1 MHKVLWVIFKYLNHL
16 RLVYMFK
23 IFKTPEFKK
32 AINFYKDGIKENR
45 KSFLISMG
53 SAVVWCFLIV
63 IQPYII
69 KRIIDDAIVIE
80 NRQMLII
87 FISFMLIAGYLRAS
101 SIGIRRYFSMH
112 VSFNVE
118 AGIRNRIFTHMQKL
132 AFQYHDKVP
141 TGELM
146 ARASSDASQVRLAYA
161 IAPLASANI
170 LLLIILSITLLSLSL
185 PLGALVLLSIPS
197 VLWLAS
203 NFSSK
208 ALGISLRVKEAEAQ
222 MTTEVEEQ
230 LGGIRVVK
238 AFGNEDLASSKVETA
253 ISGIYNSSLEYLQ
266 LRTKFIPMF
275 ELIPMVITLLV
286 LLLGGYLSIN
296 NFITLGDFIAF
307 TQYVFL
313 LLWPLRI
320 TAWFLSEIPS
330 SVTAGNRILDLLN
343 ETPSIV
349 DGNSSESFPETGS
362 GSLKFSNVNFRYGDE
377 KIFDNLSFEID
388 GKKTVAIVGSTGSG
402 KSTLAYLLPRLYDI
416 ESGKIEI
423 DGVDIHNVKLDEL
436 RSQVSLAFE
445 ESFLF
450 SNSAKDNISLGSDKA
465 TQQQIENAA
474 LIARAHE
481 FIAQLPESYETKV
494 GERGFGLS
502 GGQRQRIALA
512 RAILRKPRILI
523 LDDAL
528 SAVDASTEEEI
539 RNQLKKVMSN
549 MTTLIITNRV
559 PTIELCDE
567 VIFLENGKVRGQGNH
582 TKLIEEIESYKSL
595 FLESQTSGFKNER

>member
-1 MHKVLWVIFKYLNHL
+1 
-16 RLVYMFK
+16 MFNV
-23 IFKTPEFKK
+23 FKTPEFKK
-32 AINFYKDGIKENR
+32 ALKFYKEGIAENKR
-45 KSFLISMG
+45 SFVLSML

-69 KRIIDDAIVIE
+69 KRIIDDGIVGQNSQI
-80 NRQMLII
+80 LIVL
-87 FISFMLIAGYLRAS
+87 ISFMLIIGYIRATT
-101 SIGIRRYFSMH
+101 IGIRRYYSMH
-112 VSFNVE
+112 VSYNVE

-132 AFQYHDKVP
+132 AFNFHDKVP

-146 ARASSDASQVRLAYA
+146 ARASSDASQVRLAFA

-185 PLGALVLLSIPS
+185 PLGLLVLLSIPA

-208 ALGISLRVKEAEAQ
+208 AMGVSLRVKEAEAE

-238 AFGNEDLASSKVETA
+238 AFGNEELASSKVESA
-253 ISGIYNSSLEYLQ
+253 ISNIYDTSLEYLN
-266 LRTKFIPMF
+266 LRTRFVPMF

-296 NFITLGDFIAF
+296 DFITLGDFIAF

-320 TAWFLSEIPS
+320 TAWFLSEIPA
-330 SVTAGNRILDLLN
+330 SVSAGTRILELLDEEPTIIDEN
-343 ETPSIV
+343 S
-349 DGNSSESFPETGS
+349 DGHFPEDGD
-362 GSLKFSNVNFRYGDE
+362 GSLKLTNVNFKYGSE
-377 KIFDNLSFEID
+377 NIFKDLSFEIE

-416 ESGKIEI
+416 ESGSIEV
-423 DGVDIHNVKLDEL
+423 DGVNINDVKLSEL
-436 RSQVSLAFE
+436 RSEVSLAFE

-450 SNSAKDNISLGSDKA
+450 SNSARDNISLGSNKA
-465 TQQQIENAA
+465 SDEDVEDAA
-474 LIARAHE
+474 NIARAHE
-481 FIAQLPESYETKV
+481 FISQLPESYETKV
-494 GERGFGLS
+494 GERGYGLS

-539 RNQLKKVMSN
+539 RNELKNVMSN

-567 VIFLENGKVRGQGNH
+567 VVFIEDGKVRSQGSH
-582 TKLIEEIESYKSL
+582 ADLIEKVESYKSL
-595 FLESQTSGFKNER
+595 FLESQSAGNKE

>member
-1 MHKVLWVIFKYLNHL
+1 
-16 RLVYMFK
+16 MFNV
-23 IFKTPEFKK
+23 FKTPEFKK
-32 AINFYKDGIKENR
+32 ALKFYKEGVAENKR
-45 KSFLISMG
+45 SFVVSML

-69 KRIIDDAIVIE
+69 KRIIDDGIVGQNSQI
-80 NRQMLII
+80 LIVL
-87 FISFMLIAGYLRAS
+87 ISFMLIIGYIRATT
-101 SIGIRRYFSMH
+101 IGIRRYYSMH
-112 VSFNVE
+112 VSYNVE

-132 AFQYHDKVP
+132 AFNFHDKVP

-146 ARASSDASQVRLAYA
+146 ARASSDASQVRLAFA

-170 LLLIILSITLLSLSL
+170 LLLVILSITLLSLSL
-185 PLGALVLLSIPS
+185 PLGLLVLLSIPA

-208 ALGISLRVKEAEAQ
+208 AMGVSLRVKEAEAG

-238 AFGNEDLASSKVETA
+238 AFGNEELASTKVESA
-253 ISGIYNSSLEYLQ
+253 ISNIYDTSLEYLN
-266 LRTKFIPMF
+266 LRTRFVPMF

-296 NFITLGDFIAF
+296 DFITLGDFIAF

-320 TAWFLSEIPS
+320 TAWFLSEIPA
-330 SVTAGNRILDLLN
+330 SVSAGTRILELLDEEPTIIDEN
-343 ETPSIV
+343 S
-349 DGNSSESFPETGS
+349 DGHFPEDGD
-362 GSLKFSNVNFRYGDE
+362 GSLKLTNVNFKYGSE
-377 KIFDNLSFEID
+377 NIFKDLSFEIE

-416 ESGKIEI
+416 ESGSIEV
-423 DGVDIHNVKLDEL
+423 DGVNINDVKLSEL
-436 RSQVSLAFE
+436 RSEVSLAFE

-450 SNSAKDNISLGSDKA
+450 SNSARDNISLGTDKA
-465 TQQQIENAA
+465 SDEDVEDAA
-474 LIARAHE
+474 NIARAHE
-481 FIAQLPESYETKV
+481 FISQLPESYETKV
-494 GERGFGLS
+494 GERGYGLS

-539 RNQLKKVMSN
+539 RNELKNVMSN

-567 VIFLENGKVRGQGNH
+567 VVFIEDGKVRSQGSH
-582 TKLIEEIESYKSL
+582 ADLIEKVESYKSL
-595 FLESQTSGFKNER
+595 FLESQSAGNKE

>member
-1 MHKVLWVIFKYLNHL
+1 
-16 RLVYMFK
+16 MFNV
-23 IFKTPEFKK
+23 FKTPEFKK
-32 AINFYKDGIKENR
+32 ALTFYKEGVKENKR
-45 KSFLISMG
+45 SFIVSML

-63 IQPYII
+63 VQPYII
-69 KRIIDDAIVIE
+69 KRIIDEGIVEQNQQI
-80 NRQMLII
+80 LIVL
-87 FISFMLIAGYLRAS
+87 ISFMLIIGYIRATT
-101 SIGIRRYFSMH
+101 IGVRRFYSMH
-112 VSFNVE
+112 VSYNVE

-132 AFQYHDKVP
+132 AFNFHDKVP

-146 ARASSDASQVRLAYA
+146 ARASSDASQVRLAFA
-161 IAPLASANI
+161 IAPLATANI

-185 PLGALVLLSIPS
+185 PLGSMVLLSIPA

-203 NFSSK
+203 SFSAK
-208 ALGISLRVKEAEAQ
+208 AMGVSLRVKEAEAQ

-238 AFGNEDLASSKVETA
+238 AFGNEELASSKVESA
-253 ISGIYNSSLEYLQ
+253 ISNIYDTSLEYLN
-266 LRTKFIPMF
+266 LRTRFVPLF

-296 NFITLGDFIAF
+296 ELITLGDFIAF

-330 SVTAGNRILDLLN
+330 SVSAGIRILELLD
-343 ETPSIV
+343 EEPTIV
-349 DGNSSESFPETGS
+349 DDNSDTAFPVEGI
-362 GSLKFSNVNFRYGDE
+362 GAIKFSNVTFKYGKE
-377 KIFDNLSFEID
+377 KIFDDLSFEIE

-416 ESGKIEI
+416 ESGDIEI
-423 DGVDIHNVKLDEL
+423 DGVNINNVKLSEL
-436 RSQVSLAFE
+436 RSEVSLAFE

-450 SNSAKDNISLGSDKA
+450 SNSARENISLGTDEASDE
-465 TQQQIENAA
+465 QIQDAA
-474 LIARAHE
+474 NIAKAHE
-481 FIAQLPESYETKV
+481 FISQLPESYETKV
-494 GERGFGLS
+494 GERGYGLS

-512 RAILRKPRILI
+512 RAILRQPRVLI

-539 RNQLKKVMSN
+539 RAELKNVMSD

-559 PTIELCDE
+559 PTIELCDD
-567 VIFLENGKVRGQGNH
+567 VVFIENGKVKAQGNH
-582 TKLIEEIESYKSL
+582 TDLIENVDSYKAL
-595 FLESQTSGFKNER
+595 FLESQSSGLDK

>member
-1 MHKVLWVIFKYLNHL
+1 
-16 RLVYMFK
+16 MFK
-23 IFKTPEFKK
+23 VFKTPEFKK
-32 AINFYKDGIKENR
+32 AVNFYKDGIKENR
-45 KSFLISMG
+45 KSFVISMG

-69 KRIIDDAIVIE
+69 KRIIDDAIVLE

-87 FISFMLIAGYLRAS
+87 LISFMLLAGYLRAS
-101 SIGIRRYFSMH
+101 TIGIRRYFSMH
-112 VSFNVE
+112 VSYNVE

-132 AFQYHDKVP
+132 AYNFHDKVP

-146 ARASSDASQVRLAYA
+146 ARASSDASQVRLAFA
-161 IAPLASANI
+161 IAPLATANI
-170 LLLIILSITLLSLSL
+170 LLLVILSITLLSLSL
-185 PLGALVLLSIPS
+185 PLGALVLLSIPA

-238 AFGNEDLASSKVETA
+238 AFGNEDLAASKVETA
-253 ISGIYNSSLEYLQ
+253 ISSIYDTSLEYLN
-266 LRTKFIPMF
+266 LRTKFVPMF

-296 NFITLGDFIAF
+296 EFITLGDFIAF

-343 ETPSIV
+343 ESPSIV
-349 DGNSSESFPETGS
+349 DGSSDENFPETGN
-362 GSLKFSNVNFRYGDE
+362 GSLKFSNVDFRYGDD
-377 KIFDNLSFEID
+377 KIFDNLSFEIE

-450 SNSAKDNISLGSDKA
+450 SNSARENISLGSDEA
-465 TQQQIENAA
+465 SQEQVENAA

-494 GERGFGLS
+494 GERGYGLS

-539 RNQLKKVMSN
+539 RNELKQVMSN

-567 VIFLENGKVRGQGNH
+567 VIFLENGKVRGQGSHN
-582 TKLIEEIESYKSL
+582 KLIEEIQSYKSL
-595 FLESQTSGFKNER
+595 FLESQTSGSKNDR

>member
-1 MHKVLWVIFKYLNHL
+1 
-16 RLVYMFK
+16 MFNV
-23 IFKTPEFKK
+23 FKTPEFKK
-32 AINFYKDGIKENR
+32 ALKFYKEGIAENKR
-45 KSFLISMG
+45 SFVLSML

-69 KRIIDDAIVIE
+69 KRIIDDGIVGQNSQI
-80 NRQMLII
+80 LIVL
-87 FISFMLIAGYLRAS
+87 ISFMLIIGYIRATT
-101 SIGIRRYFSMH
+101 IGIRRYYSMH
-112 VSFNVE
+112 VSYNVE

-132 AFQYHDKVP
+132 AFNFHDKVP

-146 ARASSDASQVRLAYA
+146 ARASSDASQVRLAFA

-185 PLGALVLLSIPS
+185 PLGLLVLLSIPA

-208 ALGISLRVKEAEAQ
+208 AMGVSLRVKEAEAG

-238 AFGNEDLASSKVETA
+238 AFGNEELASTKVESA
-253 ISGIYNSSLEYLQ
+253 ISNIYDTSLEYLN
-266 LRTKFIPMF
+266 LRTRFVPMF

-296 NFITLGDFIAF
+296 DFITLGDFIAF

-330 SVTAGNRILDLLN
+330 SVSAGTRILELLDEEPTIIDEN
-343 ETPSIV
+343 S
-349 DGNSSESFPETGS
+349 DGHFPEDGD
-362 GSLKFSNVNFRYGDE
+362 GSLKLTNVNFKYGSE
-377 KIFDNLSFEID
+377 NIFKDLSFEIE

-416 ESGKIEI
+416 ESGSIEV
-423 DGVDIHNVKLDEL
+423 DGVNINDVKLSEL
-436 RSQVSLAFE
+436 RSEVSLAFE

-450 SNSAKDNISLGSDKA
+450 SNSARDNISLGTDKA
-465 TQQQIENAA
+465 SDEDVEDAA
-474 LIARAHE
+474 NIARAHE
-481 FIAQLPESYETKV
+481 FISQLPESYETKV
-494 GERGFGLS
+494 GERGYGLS

-539 RNQLKKVMSN
+539 RNELKNVMSN

-567 VIFLENGKVRGQGNH
+567 VVFIEDGKVRSQGSH
-582 TKLIEEIESYKSL
+582 ADLIEKVESYKSL
-595 FLESQTSGFKNER
+595 FLESQSAGNKE

>member
-1 MHKVLWVIFKYLNHL
+1 
-16 RLVYMFK
+16 MFK
-23 IFKTPEFKK
+23 VFKTPEFKK
-32 AINFYKDGIKENR
+32 AVNFYKDGIKENR
-45 KSFLISMG
+45 RSFIISMG

-69 KRIIDDAIVIE
+69 KRIIDDAIILE

-87 FISFMLIAGYLRAS
+87 LISFMLLAGYLRAS
-101 SIGIRRYFSMH
+101 TIGIRRYFSMH
-112 VSFNVE
+112 VSYNVE

-132 AFQYHDKVP
+132 AYNYHDKVP

-146 ARASSDASQVRLAYA
+146 ARASSDASQVRLAFA
-161 IAPLASANI
+161 IAPLATANI

-185 PLGALVLLSIPS
+185 PLGALVLLSIPA

-238 AFGNEDLASSKVETA
+238 AFGNEDLAASKVETA
-253 ISGIYNSSLEYLQ
+253 ITSIYDTSLEYLN
-266 LRTKFIPMF
+266 LRTKFVPMF

-296 NFITLGDFIAF
+296 DFITLGDFIAF

-343 ETPSIV
+343 ESPSIV
-349 DGNSSESFPETGS
+349 DGSSDEAFPKTGN
-362 GSLKFSNVNFRYGDE
+362 GSLKFSNVNFRYGND
-377 KIFDNLSFEID
+377 KIFDNLSFEIE

-423 DGVDIHNVKLDEL
+423 DGVDIHNVKLAEL

-450 SNSAKDNISLGSDKA
+450 SNSARENISLGSDEA
-465 TQQQIENAA
+465 SQEQVENAA

-481 FIAQLPESYETKV
+481 FIALLPESYETKV
-494 GERGFGLS
+494 GERGYGLS

-512 RAILRKPRILI
+512 RAILRQPRILI

-539 RNQLKKVMSN
+539 RNELKQVMSN

-567 VIFLENGKVRGQGNH
+567 VIFLENGKVRGQGSHN
-582 TKLIEEIESYKSL
+582 KLIEEIQSYKSL
-595 FLESQTSGFKNER
+595 FLENQTSGSKNER

>member
-1 MHKVLWVIFKYLNHL
+1 
-16 RLVYMFK
+16 MFNV
-23 IFKTPEFKK
+23 FKTPEFKK
-32 AINFYKDGIKENR
+32 ALSFYKEGVKENKR
-45 KSFLISMG
+45 SFIVSML

-69 KRIIDDAIVIE
+69 KRIIDEGIVGQNQQI
-80 NRQMLII
+80 LIVL
-87 FISFMLIAGYLRAS
+87 ISFMLIIGYIRATT
-101 SIGIRRYFSMH
+101 IGVRRFYSMH
-112 VSFNVE
+112 VSYNVE

-132 AFQYHDKVP
+132 AFNFHDKVP

-146 ARASSDASQVRLAYA
+146 ARASSDASQVRLAFA
-161 IAPLASANI
+161 IAPLATANI

-185 PLGALVLLSIPS
+185 PLGSMVLLSIPA

-203 NFSSK
+203 NFSAK
-208 ALGISLRVKEAEAQ
+208 AMGVSLRVKEAEAQ

-238 AFGNEDLASSKVETA
+238 AFGNEELASSKVESA
-253 ISGIYNSSLEYLQ
+253 ISNIYDTSLEYLN
-266 LRTKFIPMF
+266 LRTRFVPLF

-296 NFITLGDFIAF
+296 ELITLGDFIAF

-330 SVTAGNRILDLLN
+330 SVSAGIRILELLD
-343 ETPSIV
+343 EEPTIV
-349 DGNSSESFPETGS
+349 DDNSDTAFPAEGI
-362 GSLKFSNVNFRYGDE
+362 GAIKFSNVTFKYGKE
-377 KIFDNLSFEID
+377 KIFDDLSFEIE

-416 ESGKIEI
+416 ESGDIEI
-423 DGVDIHNVKLDEL
+423 DGVNINNVKLSEL
-436 RSQVSLAFE
+436 RSEVSLAFE

-450 SNSAKDNISLGSDKA
+450 SNSARENISLGTDEASEE
-465 TQQQIENAA
+465 QIQDAA
-474 LIARAHE
+474 NIAKAHE
-481 FIAQLPESYETKV
+481 FISQLPESYETKV
-494 GERGFGLS
+494 GERGYGLS

-512 RAILRKPRILI
+512 RAILRQPRVLI

-539 RNQLKKVMSN
+539 RAELKNVMSD

-559 PTIELCDE
+559 PTIELCDD
-567 VIFLENGKVRGQGNH
+567 VVFIENGKVKAQGNH
-582 TKLIEEIESYKSL
+582 TDLIENVDSYKAL
-595 FLESQTSGFKNER
+595 FLESQSSGLDK